1 MELKFKK
8 INVETKFYDG
18 VVNFKLLNYDEL
30 PYKFISNTNLYKGDD
45 YYHPNTE
52 GAPIYI
58 TDTAEI
64 GIYNI
69 NRGEDEIRPCV
80 CLAFHTWHDTAD
92 YGESPWHEDD
102 IDFEEIKFDPFTGE
116 EIKIT
121 IVEEQDVSKEAEK
134 LEKEYNEIDDKL
146 RKINYDEIN
155 ELRNRQHEIEK
166 KISNLIKG
174 D

>member
-18 VVNFKLLNYDEL
+18 IVNFKLLNYNEL
-30 PYKFISNTNLYKGDD
+30 PHKFISNTNLYGGDD
-45 YYHPNTE
+45 YYCPNTE

-58 TDTAEI
+58 TDTSTAS
-64 GIYNI
+64 IYEV

-80 CLAFHTWHDTAD
+80 CLAFHSWRDTAD
-92 YGESPWHEDD
+92 YGETPWYEDY
-102 IDFEEIKFDPFTGE
+102 IEFKEIKFDPFTGE

-121 IVEEQDVSKEAEK
+121 VIEEQDVSEEVKN
-134 LEKEYNEIDDKL
+134 LEKEYDEIDDKL

-155 ELRNRQHEIEK
+155 ELRNRQREIEE
-166 KISNLIKG
+166 KISALISG